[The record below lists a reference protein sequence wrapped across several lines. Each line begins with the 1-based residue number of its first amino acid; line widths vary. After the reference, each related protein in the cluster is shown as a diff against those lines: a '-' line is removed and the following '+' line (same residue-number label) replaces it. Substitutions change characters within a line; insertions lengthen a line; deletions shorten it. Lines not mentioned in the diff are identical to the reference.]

1 MEWVFPLGIPAPGCS
16 IPQIP
21 THVEEPPD
29 VNKTTPDN
37 KVSGIIRKID
47 LSLGIPI
54 WGEHARLAFFFHH
67 LDLI

>member
-1 MEWVFPLGIPAPGCS
+1 MEWILPGCQRVPACS

-21 THVEEPPD
+21 NNVEEPPD
-29 VNKTTPDN
+29 INKTTPDN
-37 KVSGIIRKID
+37 KVSGIIGKID

-54 WGEHARLAFFFHH
+54 WGERTRLAFGFHH